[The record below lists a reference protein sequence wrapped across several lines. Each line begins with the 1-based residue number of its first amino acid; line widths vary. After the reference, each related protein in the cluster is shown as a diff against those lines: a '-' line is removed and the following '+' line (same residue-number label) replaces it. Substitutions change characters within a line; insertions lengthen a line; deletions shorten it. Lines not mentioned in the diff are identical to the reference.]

1 MKQLLTMLVILIGSF
16 TNAQT
21 FLFSCDAPE
30 LIEGRTEELSALA
43 DNALYTHVESGFLPY
58 PENYRYEIIVTRT
71 NLDGTETEY
80 FKDEITWTY
89 LGNLDGSVQGGWDG
103 FIAAAEQAVADS
115 EDDGKAEFNAFTASR
130 TAQIEAYN
138 TANVPVTVEWDTT
151 KGHVI
156 TIINA
161 EILSSD
167 YGHRNYGKSSQDD
180 FDVLIRRIEEALFI
194 QDPNAE
200 RIKRLAMI
208 QSIASNYTNAFV
220 ERSTKQ
226 TADGDD
232 YDSFAISY
240 DEAIDWE
247 RTVSGIQLVENISRN
262 YYDVDIFQELLNS
275 ITAILV
281 LAQAEYDL
289 VNAPAIA
296 TQRDNADATNS
307 LLNQLQSE
315 VTEESREAELN
326 KLAVAG
332 QILVITGYDTFESS
346 HRIISTILGGN
357 SEYLWAKNFGGNGD
371 LSTMLVEDFND
382 YYAALWIFID
392 NN

>member
-1 MKQLLTMLVILIGSF
+1 MFVMLLGGF

-30 LIEGRTEELSALA
+30 LIEGRTEDLSTLA
-43 DNALYTHVESGFLPY
+43 ENTLYTHVEAGFLPY
-58 PENYRYEIIVTRT
+58 PENYRYELIVIRT

-80 FKDEITWTY
+80 FNDEITWTY
-89 LGNLDGSVQGGWDG
+89 LGNLDGSVQGGWDV
-103 FIAAAEQAVADS
+103 FYANALQAVADS
-115 EDDGKAEFNAFTASR
+115 ETDGKSELRTFTASR
-130 TAQIEAYN
+130 TTQIEAYH
-138 TANVPVTVEWDTT
+138 TANVPVTTEWVPAE
-151 KGHVI
+151 GHVI
-156 TIINA
+156 TVNNA
-161 EILSSD
+161 IILSSD
-167 YGHRNYGKSSQDD
+167 YGNRNYGKSSQDD
-180 FDVLIRRIEEALFI
+180 FDALLRRIEEVLFI

-200 RIKRLAMI
+200 RIKRLAMV

-220 ERSTKQ
+220 ERSTEQ

-247 RTVSGIQLVENISRN
+247 RTVSGIQLIENISRD
-262 YYDVDIFQELLNS
+262 YYGVDIFQELLNS
-275 ITAILV
+275 IEAILV

-289 VNAPAIA
+289 VNASAIA

-315 VTEESREAELN
+315 VTKESREAELN

-332 QILVITGYDTFESS
+332 QILVIMDYDTFESS

-357 SEYLWAKNFGGNGD
+357 SVYLFAKNFGGNGD